1 MRALCVFPPVVVPA
15 GPYLG
20 LRRQTC
26 KMGKITSICLH
37 DCLAFIALEEVLL
50 SQALF
55 LLNLE
60 NQYLLLCSVLHD
72 L

>member
-15 GPYLG
+15 GSYLG
-20 LRRQTC
+20 LHRQTH
-26 KMGKITSICLH
+26 KIGKITSICLH

-50 SQALF
+50 TQALL
-55 LLNLE
+55 LLNQE
-60 NQYLLLCSVLHD
+60 NQYLFLCSVLHD